1 MRAEGQSQQKE
12 LFQLREGIKQAMQ
25 AESGPSQAASAN
37 HFSNILE
44 TQSQELCK
52 LRRLVEEHQ
61 RRERCCQRKWNALLK
76 ENLQL
81 QQRINGDNQQL
92 IRQRD

>member
-1 MRAEGQSQQKE
+1 MRTESKSQAVE
-12 LFQLREGIKQAMQ
+12 LKHLQDGIKRAMQ
-25 AESGPSQAASAN
+25 AGGGPGSN

-52 LRRLVEEHQ
+52 LRRTLEEHQ

-76 ENLQL
+76 ENL
-81 QQRINGDNQQL
+81 
-92 IRQRD
+92 

>member
-1 MRAEGQSQQKE
+1 M
-12 LFQLREGIKQAMQ
+12 QLREGIKRAMQ
-25 AESGPSQAASAN
+25 ASPGTNSQDPN

-52 LRRLVEEHQ
+52 LRKLVDEHQ
-61 RRERCCQRKWNALLK
+61 RRERQCQRKWNALLK

-81 QQRINGDNQQL
+81 QQKINADGQQL
-92 IRQRD
+92 IR